1 VTVKGKPDVIVLDA
15 AAFEVGIPA
24 EPGDYRL
31 EALLAGAG
39 GEPVRS
45 LRDFAVFDEARRRAR
60 YGLAVGK
67 PAQASSN
74 LVLSGATS
82 PGAATDGRGDTRWS
96 SEFSDPQWIAV
107 DLGRAERISRVVL
120 DWEAAYAKAY
130 TIEISL
136 DGQTWKEAYRTSSGK
151 GGRETIRFAPTEA
164 RWVRMAG
171 TQRGTEYG
179 YSLWELGVFAE

>member
-1 VTVKGKPDVIVLDA
+1 V
-15 AAFEVGIPA
+15 
-24 EPGDYRL
+24 
-31 EALLAGAG
+31 GAG

-45 LRDFAVFDEARRRAR
+45 LREFAVFDGARRRAR

-82 PGAATDGRGDTRWS
+82 PAAATDGRGDTRWS

-107 DLGRAERISRVVL
+107 DLGNAQRISRVVL

-130 TIEISL
+130 AIEISL
-136 DGQTWKEAYRTSSGK
+136 DGQTWKEVFHTSSGK
-151 GGRETIRFAPTEA
+151 GGRETIRFTPTDA
-164 RWVRMAG
+164 RWVRMSG
-171 TQRGTEYG
+171 TQRGTEFG